1 MILFSKLVRVLFSQS
16 VIMFYAVFLT
26 KLPMSLRKHIDTY
39 LGNRSEILSHEA
51 VWFHLLIDQLYKMV
65 FEATNNIY
73 LYVLLPTREFRG
85 HLINLL
91 DLRLDFA
98 NCLKPMKVYK
108 YGSFADRECLDAS
121 KFREF
126 LNKHDWLFSRAVSRS
141 VAAMNSLLQL
151 RLQGMEPFL
160 DDTEEYLEVYNI
172 IRQLRMV
179 NRRYVF
185 GQLLTPDEVLD

>member
-1 MILFSKLVRVLFSQS
+1 MEFGWFRD
-16 VIMFYAVFLT
+16 MFYAVFLI
-26 KLPMSLRKHIDTY
+26 KLPVPLRKRIDTY
-39 LGNRSEILSHEA
+39 LGNRSEILTEEA
-51 VWFHLLIDQLYKMV
+51 IWFHLLIDQLYKMV
-65 FEATNNIY
+65 FHATNNLY

-108 YGSFADRECLDAS
+108 YGSFADRRYVDAS
-121 KFREF
+121 KSEEF

-151 RLQGMEPFL
+151 RLRGMEPFL

-172 IRQLRMV
+172 IRQLRVV

-185 GQLLTPDEVLD
+185 GQLLTPDEVLH